1 MPTCPLRGI
10 RRAARGG
17 GCAER
22 LCRGSARMGSLAA
35 AHPRAQE
42 RDMTASTQIAWAT
55 GDGFVPDE
63 MWTAYLAT
71 YQ

>member
-10 RRAARGG
+10 RRA
-17 GCAER
+17 
-22 LCRGSARMGSLAA
+22 ARMGSLAA

-55 GDGFVPDE
+55 GGGFVPDE